1 MILKNKLLDK
11 LSEALAAVL
20 PIVVL
25 VLFLSMTVASI
36 PSGVMLSFLLG
47 ASMLI
52 AGMMFFSV
60 GAEVAMEPMGEQIGA
75 HVTRTKNLKLILIL
89 GFALGV
95 LITVSEPDLQV
106 LAGQVQT
113 IPNPV
118 LILSVAIGVGGF
130 LVIALLRILYGI
142 SLRLLLFAF
151 YTLVLGMTFL
161 APDSFRAVAFDSGGV
176 TTGPM
181 TVPFIMAFS
190 LGITAIRSD
199 SNASNDSFGMVA
211 LCSVGPILAVLVLSL
226 IYRPDG
232 WPMWRTPLS
241 SEPSSET
248 DFRK

>member
-142 SLRLLLFAF
+142 SLW
-151 YTLVLGMTFL
+151 
-161 APDSFRAVAFDSGGV
+161 
-176 TTGPM
+176 
-181 TVPFIMAFS
+181 
-190 LGITAIRSD
+190 
-199 SNASNDSFGMVA
+199 ASR
-211 LCSVGPILAVLVLSL
+211 
-226 IYRPDG
+226 Y
-232 WPMWRTPLS
+232 
-241 SEPSSET
+241 
-248 DFRK
+248 